1 MDTVLEKVT
10 VVLIAFITRVN
21 PPHLQLQSVCFLSR
35 NMEKIAAQ
43 QETLAR
49 VVQMLKRQETGNK
62 ETGSG

>member
-21 PPHLQLQSVCFLSR
+21 PSPPPIAVCMFPLKKHG
-35 NMEKIAAQ
+35 KIAAQ

-49 VVQMLKRQETGNK
+49 VVQMLERQETGNK